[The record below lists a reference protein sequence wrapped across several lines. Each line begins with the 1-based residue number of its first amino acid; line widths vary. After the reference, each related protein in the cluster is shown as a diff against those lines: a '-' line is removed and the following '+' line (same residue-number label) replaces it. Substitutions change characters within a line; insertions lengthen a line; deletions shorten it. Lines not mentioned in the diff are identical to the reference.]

1 MSQSV
6 PAHGQP
12 TPTTTTDFEGFL
24 PSLTVLRSPPFISWN
39 RMEILTDTFLNGSQ
53 SRSIESIHKKRKMEI

>member
-24 PSLTVLRSPPFISWN
+24 PSLTVSEVSSFYLF
-39 RMEILTDTFLNGSQ
+39 RMETLTDTFLNGSQ